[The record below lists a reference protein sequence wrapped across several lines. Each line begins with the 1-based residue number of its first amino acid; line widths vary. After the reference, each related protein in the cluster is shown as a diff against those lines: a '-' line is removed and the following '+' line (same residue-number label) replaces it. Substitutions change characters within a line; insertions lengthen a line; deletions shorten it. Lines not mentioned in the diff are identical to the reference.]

1 MSNSLWPH
9 GLQHARLP
17 CPSPTPAAR
26 SKSCPS
32 SWWCHTTILSFVIP
46 LYIPLIHSPYGY
58 LLICVLL
65 RKIYCVTEFCFLFF
79 LSNIVLLSPHA
90 CGNFTPYLGSMQSS
104 PWTAFS
110 LLEASLLLFAM
121 LGWGSARNGSL
132 WHRGMFLM
140 MSTRVD
146 WRTPD
151 TCSLNFTQFSHS
163 GSFRD
168 WWVYMPTRTES
179 RVLFPRSQHHLRSS
193 AFFQTDWYKET
204 IF

>member
-1 MSNSLWPH
+1 
-9 GLQHARLP
+9 
-17 CPSPTPAAR
+17 
-26 SKSCPS
+26 
-32 SWWCHTTILSFVIP
+32 
-46 LYIPLIHSPYGY
+46 
-58 LLICVLL
+58 
-65 RKIYCVTEFCFLFF
+65 
-79 LSNIVLLSPHA
+79 
-90 CGNFTPYLGSMQSS
+90 MQSS

-132 WHRGMFLM
+132 WAKGMFLM
-140 MSTRVD
+140 MSSRVD

-179 RVLFPRSQHHLRSS
+179 RVLFPHSQHHLRSSAFFQTNWYKRKKVNYLVVSDSLWPQAPLSMEFSRQESWSGLPFPSPGFCFPGSRHHLRSS

-204 IF
+204 IFLLNCMNKFTKKSFWFLRQQLV